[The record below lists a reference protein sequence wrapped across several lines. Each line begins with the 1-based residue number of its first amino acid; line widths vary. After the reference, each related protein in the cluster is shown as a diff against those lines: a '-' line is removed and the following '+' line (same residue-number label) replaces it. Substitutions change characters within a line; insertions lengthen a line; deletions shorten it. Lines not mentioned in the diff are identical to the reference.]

1 MEAEQVALKQRPKTK
16 IADRKN
22 VSTLVILQIILTLL
36 AFYLGASIASFLG
49 VVIERVPKGESITGR
64 SHCACGRQLKWY
76 ENIPVIGWL
85 STGGTAKCC
94 GAKLPV
100 WYLLFEIGLGLV
112 VALPVALY
120 LFLQ

>member
-16 IADRKN
+16 IADREN

-112 VALPVALY
+112 VALPVAL
-120 LFLQ
+120 FLLP